1 MESALRVGIAAF
13 NAGDHR
19 AAHEAW
25 EEPWLALES
34 GTADERLLHGLIQY
48 AAATHHARLR
58 NWSGAHGLAES
69 AAAYLSDLG
78 GKHRGVNVDAV
89 RTHLRRLA
97 ADPEFAER
105 RRPLS
110 LRYGGDALTPV
121 DLSFEHLASVAALL
135 GEEYEAFDAAIV
147 DDAIRYARGELGDD
161 DSPSGV
167 ASARSRGFVGMLFD
181 FAADRDGR
189 EVVYD
194 RLSAHVQRQ
203 RSRER
208 DVDGLFE

>member
-1 MESALRVGIAAF
+1 VQGALRIGTAAF

-58 NWSGAHGLAES
+58 NWSGARRLAAS
-69 AAAYLSDLG
+69 AAAYLSALDDG
-78 GKHRGVNVDAV
+78 YREMNVAAV

-110 LRYGGDALTPV
+110 LQHDGAALTPA
-121 DLSFEHLASVAALL
+121 DLSFEQLASVATLL
-135 GEEYEAFDAAIV
+135 AEEYEAFDATVV

-161 DSPSGV
+161 DSPPEV
-167 ASARSRGFVGMLFD
+167 TATRSRGFVGMLFD
-181 FAADRDGR
+181 FADTRDGR
-189 EVVYD
+189 AVVYD
-194 RLSAHVQRQ
+194 RLSRHVERR